1 MFFGRGKN
9 KVPSAYTFKDMYKE
23 YIKDKEGPYAI
34 PYSDFVD
41 ICEEFY
47 KGISEYILDGGMY
60 ILPYKLG
67 TLSVIKKKP
76 AKMSKIATPVN
87 WVETNKL
94 GKQVLET
101 NDHSNYYRFQFKWT
115 KLQAS
120 YVKNINMYQLIF
132 TRANKRK
139 LASIIKSG
147 EYSYFEE
154 EKKKLK

>member
-9 KVPSAYTFKDMYKE
+9 KVPTTYTFRDMYKE

-34 PYSDFVD
+34 SYKDFVD
-41 ICEEFY
+41 ICSEFY
-47 KGISEYILDGGMY
+47 REVAAHILDGGLY
-60 ILPYKLG
+60 IMPYKLG
-67 TLSVIKKKP
+67 TLSVIKRPP
-76 AKMSKIATPVN
+76 AKLAKIATPVN

-101 NDHSNYYRFQFKWT
+101 NDHSNYYRFGFKWT
-115 KLQAS
+115 KTN
-120 YVKNINMYQLIF
+120 YVSNIRKYQVIF

-147 EYSYFEE
+147 EYDYFEE
-154 EKKKLK
+154 DKRID